1 MRNEEV
7 TLIELCWVNLIKF
20 YFSAPGYSS
29 QYKDGIRRILLL
41 SEDELRALERV
52 ERQTKN

>member
-1 MRNEEV
+1 MRNEEIK
-7 TLIELCWVNLIKF
+7 LIELCWVNLIKF
-20 YFSAPGYSS
+20 YFRAPGYSS

-41 SEDELRALERV
+41 SENEVRALERV